1 MIKGHC
7 SLCANAEPNSG
18 AVDTPMHQANLAS
31 DADDP
36 TGPTPINRPGKPD
49 EIAVVAGLLL
59 SDQSS
64 FTTGSL
70 WRVDGGANS

>member
-1 MIKGHC
+1 
-7 SLCANAEPNSG
+7 
-18 AVDTPMHQANLAS
+18 MHQANLAS